1 MKSGPLEEQSVLLTV
16 EPSLQALELE
26 TIRVSHIFQ
35 IYVRFILFL
44 SIWIYVSFMHM
55 DAGTFEGQ
63 KRATHTW
70 EMKLYI

>member
-1 MKSGPLEEQSVLLTV
+1 MLLIA
-16 EPSLQALELE
+16 EPSLQVLELE

-55 DAGTFEGQ
+55 DAGTSEGQ
-63 KRATHTW
+63 KRVSHNL
-70 EMKLYI
+70 EMKLQKFELAAMNVGK